1 MRMKAEEEED
11 YEDDEEDQAE
21 VEFVGRMWNGWIMIL
36 SICQK

>member
-21 VEFVGRMWNGWIMIL
+21 VEFAGRMWDRWIMIL